1 MAQQQDVVVNSS
13 TEPLP
18 VFLANDN
25 QCIIYDPQTVLT
37 LHSKYR
43 LVLRMIGSLPYHS
56 SQNLYHSMPAL
67 LFPDAVTLAL
77 RNNWITIKKQ
87 LHKEEE
93 QQQKNEDDG
102 RKKRLKIM
110 NAYEQDIPVINEYI
124 KPHLQPSGLSE
135 AMFIL
140 PNQSDERFSNEAH
153 WIEGNSLW
161 KYPETEKDRNRYKV
175 FESLYNKGYF
185 VTNGDR
191 FGCDFLVY
199 KEDPLIYH
207 SEFMVYVVSEKDTWK
222 PFPMIS
228 ISRLGNY
235 VQKTVLYACVTSNEE
250 TKKEQVRFL
259 SLNWFDIEPLKLY
272 RSNKKKQQAQISKK
286 RDNTKTSNS
295 IR

>member
-1 MAQQQDVVVNSS
+1 
-13 TEPLP
+13 
-18 VFLANDN
+18 
-25 QCIIYDPQTVLT
+25 
-37 LHSKYR
+37 
-43 LVLRMIGSLPYHS
+43 
-56 SQNLYHSMPAL
+56 MPAL

-87 LHKEEE
+87 LPKEEE
-93 QQQKNEDDG
+93 QGRNEDDI

-124 KPHLQPSGLSE
+124 KDHLQLSGLSE
-135 AMFIL
+135 AMFTL

-153 WIEGNSLW
+153 WIDGNSFW

-175 FESLYNKGYF
+175 FEALYNKGYF

-228 ISRLGNY
+228 IGRLGNY

-250 TKKEQVRFL
+250 TKEEQVRFL

-286 RDNTKTSNS
+286 RDNTNTSNS